1 MRAIWYRNVTSQAV
15 KIHNGQVAT
24 CSSMGSSAAREIVVG
39 VAAMGRAATDRSDD
53 GAEPIGAETTA
64 SGLGCHTVV
73 SLPALG
79 STVMTASTAHHTTNR
94 VAALIRGVSFN
105 ASQAT
110 NATATACQRLF
121 STATSTL
128 PKAPF
133 RSWKMNLIA
142 HPPQSSFEFAR
153 APYR

>member
-15 KIHNGQVAT
+15 KIDNGQVAAR
-24 CSSMGSSAAREIVVG
+24 SSMGSSAAREIVVG
-39 VAAMGRAATDRSDD
+39 VAAIGRAATDRSDD
-53 GAEPIGAETTA
+53 CAETIGAETTA

-73 SLPALG
+73 SLPAIG

-121 STATSTL
+121 STPTSTL
-128 PKAPF
+128 PEAPF
-133 RSWKMNLIA
+133 RLSKMTFIA
-142 HPPQSSFEFAR
+142 ATPQSSF
-153 APYR
+153 